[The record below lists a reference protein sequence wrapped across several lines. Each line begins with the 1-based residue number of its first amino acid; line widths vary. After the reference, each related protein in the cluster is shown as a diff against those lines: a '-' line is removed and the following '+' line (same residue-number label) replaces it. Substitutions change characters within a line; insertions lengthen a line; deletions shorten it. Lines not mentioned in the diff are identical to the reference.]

1 MEFQPPLYAPGDIL
15 DVKGITHSDVVLYAL
30 LSGLFRTSGYAIV
43 SDEYLSKRLGSTPRS
58 TRKFLQ
64 NLHDLGLIETE
75 QQGNERKIFPVR
87 IAKKASTTEQIA
99 LIADEPAPKRKSF
112 EREITELYKEYPRHE
127 GKSKGVQKLSATI
140 KTAEDM
146 EEFRTAFYNYLEQC
160 AGVEIQFIKHF
171 STFANSW
178 RDYLE
183 IKRHQSQ
190 PSTGFV
196 KMEFVD
202 GRLVPVSEE

>member
-30 LSGLFRTSGYAIV
+30 LCGLFRTSGYAIV
-43 SDEYLSKRLGSTPRS
+43 SDEYLSKRLGTTPRS

-87 IAKKASTTEQIA
+87 IAKQHGTTEQIT
-99 LIADEPAPKRKSF
+99 LIADEKAPKRKTF
-112 EREITELYKEYPRHE
+112 EREITDLYKDYPRHE
-127 GKSKGVQKLSATI
+127 GKSKGVKKLVATI
-140 KTAEDM
+140 KTDQDM
-146 EEFRTAFYNYLEQC
+146 DDLRSAFYNYLDQC

-183 IKRHQSQ
+183 IKQHQTQ
-190 PSTGFV
+190 PPTDFV
-196 KMEFVD
+196 KMQFVD

>member
-1 MEFQPPLYAPGDIL
+1 VEFQPPLYAPGDIL

-43 SDEYLSKRLGSTPRS
+43 SDEYLSKRLGSTPRA

-87 IAKKASTTEQIA
+87 IAKNPGTAEQIA